1 LEVPKNINK
10 GILTKNMYYE
20 LGLIILVASQRGI
33 TFGKPCDFEQ
43 IVDQKTLKN
52 FIQFAYKYNEI
63 KAVSVTASGL

>member
-1 LEVPKNINK
+1 MEVPKNINK

-33 TFGKPCDFEQ
+33 TLGKPCDFEQ
-43 IVDQKTLKN
+43 IVDQKTPEN
-52 FIQFAYKYNEI
+52 FIQFAHKYNEI